1 MVSEAAEAGA
11 RRWKACEVLGI
22 SLRTLQRWQRCPGK
36 GDQRRGPK
44 SKPANSLSDQEKRVI
59 VSVSNSYEFKDLSP
73 AQIVPILA
81 DEGVYIASESSFYRV
96 LRQKRLLA
104 HRSRS
109 KPARNSK
116 PEEHVATGANQVW
129 SWDITYLKS
138 TIRGKFYYLYMVV
151 DVWSRMIVGWEVHE
165 KESAEHASTLITE
178 ASLRHGVDSEK
189 LVLHSDNGGPMKGA
203 TMLATLHW
211 LEISPSFSRPSVS
224 NDNAYSESLFKTM
237 KYRPG
242 YPTAPFESIESAQEW
257 VREFVQWYN
266 FEHRHSGIQFV
277 TPAAR
282 HYGDDELIL
291 EKRKEVYEEA
301 KKRNP
306 CRWASGKIRNW
317 EPIPEVTLNAGNHEE
332 KSFSGKRKS
341 A

>member
-22 SLRTLQRWQRCPGK
+22 SLRTLQRWQRCLCR

-44 SKPANSLSDQEKRVI
+44 SKPANILSDQEKRVI

-81 DEGVYIASESSFYRV
+81 DGGVYIASESSFYRV
-96 LRQKRLLA
+96 LRHKRLLA

-129 SWDITYLKS
+129 SWDITYLRS

-165 KESAEHASTLITE
+165 EESAEHASTLITE

-211 LEISPSFSRPSVS
+211 L
-224 NDNAYSESLFKTM
+224 
-237 KYRPG
+237 
-242 YPTAPFESIESAQEW
+242 
-257 VREFVQWYN
+257 
-266 FEHRHSGIQFV
+266 
-277 TPAAR
+277 
-282 HYGDDELIL
+282 
-291 EKRKEVYEEA
+291 
-301 KKRNP
+301 
-306 CRWASGKIRNW
+306 
-317 EPIPEVTLNAGNHEE
+317 
-332 KSFSGKRKS
+332 
-341 A
+341 

>member
-22 SLRTLQRWQRCPGK
+22 SLRTLQRWQRCPCK

-59 VSVSNSYEFKDLSP
+59 VSVANSYEFKDLSP

-81 DEGVYIASESSFYRV
+81 DEGVYVASELSFYRV
-96 LRQKRLLA
+96 LSQKRLLA

-165 KESAEHASTLITE
+165 EESAEHASTLITE
-178 ASLRHGVDSEK
+178 ASLRHGVDSDE

-203 TMLATLHW
+203 TMLAMLHPAKYTL
-211 LEISPSFSRPSVS
+211 ISDRSV
-224 NDNAYSESLFKTM
+224 T
-237 KYRPG
+237 
-242 YPTAPFESIESAQEW
+242 
-257 VREFVQWYN
+257 
-266 FEHRHSGIQFV
+266 
-277 TPAAR
+277 
-282 HYGDDELIL
+282 
-291 EKRKEVYEEA
+291 
-301 KKRNP
+301 
-306 CRWASGKIRNW
+306 C
-317 EPIPEVTLNAGNHEE
+317 
-332 KSFSGKRKS
+332 
-341 A
+341 